1 MSALG
6 AGQVPL
12 VSAKKIDNGYKDFV
26 DTSKSDKK
34 IFNGHCLTINN
45 DGDGG
50 AGLAYY
56 QPCKMA
62 LDSHVTALYPK
73 IKLSKYIQ
81 QFIVGSILRQRG
93 KFGHGYSLNDR
104 RIKAFKLILPIKSD
118 STPDFDFMENYM
130 KKQEQ
135 SLIRQVKKLLSSRV
149 METVKACELDTEWK
163 EFYISDVAEIVS
175 GRDIYEAE
183 RVEGLTPYA
192 TASAQNNG
200 IRYFVDNTNETL
212 ENGCI
217 SVNRNG
223 SVGYAFYHDY
233 SALFGNDCRKLRPKI
248 KSKYISL
255 FITTQI
261 TAQREKYG
269 YGYKM
274 GTGRLKRQKILLPV
288 KSYQTPNYEFM
299 ENYMKYE
306 EYKQVKKYLDFFET
320 KSVY

>member
-1 MSALG
+1 MQCYPFFTGTKVNILMPKTQLSKHALMFI
-6 AGQVPL
+6 ASSLKQN
-12 VSAKKIDNGYKDFV
+12 KKKYSYSYTINSTRLRKQPILLP
-26 DTSKSDKK
+26 TKSD
-34 IFNGHCLTINN
+34 N
-45 DGDGG
+45 
-50 AGLAYY
+50 
-56 QPCKMA
+56 
-62 LDSHVTALYPK
+62 
-73 IKLSKYIQ
+73 
-81 QFIVGSILRQRG
+81 
-93 KFGHGYSLNDR
+93 
-104 RIKAFKLILPIKSD
+104 
-118 STPDFDFMENYM
+118 TPDYDFMANYM
-130 KKQEQ
+130 KKREQ
-135 SLIRQVKKLLSSRV
+135 YLINKVKKLLSSRITKEV
-149 METVKACELDTEWK
+149 IACEFDTEWK

-175 GRDIYEAE
+175 GRDIYETE

-200 IRYFVDNTNETL
+200 IRYFVNNTNETL

-274 GTGRLKRQKILLPV
+274 GTERLKRQKILLPV
-288 KSYQTPNYEFM
+288 KSNGTPDYKFM
-299 ENYMKYE
+299 ESYMKYE
-306 EYKQVKKYLDFFET
+306 EYKQVKKYLDFF
-320 KSVY
+320 